1 MWELP
6 VGFTK
11 TTTGGN
17 CKSGC
22 HLPKDYDRENPV
34 DYSTPRAAVT
44 GQQNSG
50 T

>member
-11 TTTGGN
+11 TATGGN

-22 HLPKDYDRENPV
+22 HLPKDYDREKPV
-34 DYSTPRAAVT
+34 DYPAPQAANST
-44 GQQNSG
+44 QQTPG